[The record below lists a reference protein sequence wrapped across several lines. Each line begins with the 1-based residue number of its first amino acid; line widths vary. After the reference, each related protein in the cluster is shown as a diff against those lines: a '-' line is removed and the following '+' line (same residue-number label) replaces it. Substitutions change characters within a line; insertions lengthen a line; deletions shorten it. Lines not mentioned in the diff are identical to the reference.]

1 MDESR
6 EPWETK
12 AIQRALPPGAVPV
25 AALWMPVAGRA
36 VERSPDDVVAMTS
49 EQVRGRLPSAPHLV
63 MALGAD
69 DLDRDEEADTLR
81 LIESTDGG
89 VIVVGVAYDL
99 PSTPAMALGQ
109 SCPECGSES
118 AEVLGPSDEHVA
130 PEFAA
135 QARLYRCL
143 DCGTAWDA

>member
-1 MDESR
+1 VRESG
-6 EPWETK
+6 EPWDTK

-36 VERSPDDVVAMTS
+36 VQRSPDDVVALTR
-49 EQVRGRLPSAPHLV
+49 EQVRGRLPGAQHLV
-63 MALGAD
+63 MALAAA
-69 DLDRDEEADTLR
+69 DLDPDEEADTLR

-99 PSTPAMALGQ
+99 PSAPPRALGQ
-109 SCPECGSES
+109 SCPECGSTS
-118 AEVLGPSDEHVA
+118 AELLGPSDDSVA
-130 PEFAA
+130 PEFRE